1 VVLDH
6 LGGQRS
12 IEKEALLMITKL
24 LPGARI
30 VGRRVIV
37 GNILSRNANEV
48 YEFSSTEASFGIQV
62 DVTGG
67 IR

>member
-1 VVLDH
+1 
-6 LGGQRS
+6 
-12 IEKEALLMITKL
+12 MITKL